1 MKHTVPHS
9 LGKEKAQKVTRAA
22 FDASVARFTD
32 YGARCNWISDD
43 RAEVF
48 FSAKGINL
56 TAKVIVSESNIEVDM
71 EVPFFFKPFQKVAMA
86 RIDEEIHKWIG
97 KAERGE
103 VG

>member
-1 MKHTVPHS
+1 MKHSVAHN

-22 FDASVARFTD
+22 FEASVARFTE
-32 YGARCNWISDD
+32 YGARCKWLSDD
-43 RAEVF
+43 QAEIH

-56 TAKVIVSESNIEVDM
+56 AGKVVVTERAIEIDM
-71 EVPFFFKPFQKVAMA
+71 EVPFFFKPFQKLAVG